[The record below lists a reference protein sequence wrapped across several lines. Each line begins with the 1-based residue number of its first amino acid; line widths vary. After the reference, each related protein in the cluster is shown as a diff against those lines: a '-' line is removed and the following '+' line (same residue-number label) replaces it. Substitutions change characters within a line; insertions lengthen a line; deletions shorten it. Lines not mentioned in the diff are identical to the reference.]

1 MNKKIQKFLEPYL
14 RKDLP
19 RLRPGQQV
27 RVTQRIKEGEKERVF
42 VFEGQILAR
51 KHGKEAGATLTIR
64 RLAAGVG
71 TEVILP
77 LHSPSIE
84 KIEVLREA
92 RVKRA
97 KLYYLR
103 EAKGRRRKL
112 KEGEAAEFSKK

>member
-1 MNKKIQKFLEPYL
+1 M

-27 RVTQRIKEGEKERVF
+27 RVTQKIKEGEKERVF

-64 RLAAGVG
+64 RIAAGVG
-71 TEVILP
+71 TEIALP
-77 LHSPSIE
+77 LHSPLIE
-84 KIEVLREA
+84 KIEILREA
-92 RVKRA
+92 RIRRA

-103 EAKGRRRKL
+103 TAKGRRAKL
-112 KEGEAAEFSKK
+112 KEGGAAKLLKK